1 MDVIANMLNT
11 IKNGGIAG
19 KESVLIPFSN
29 YKTAV
34 AKALLDAGYIAGYQK
49 RDRIRGA
56 QLLEVTLA
64 YVAQTGKSKITSV
77 KRISKPSRRM
87 YMSAKSIRP
96 VKNGFGHLFVSTPK
110 GILTG
115 QQAYKEHV
123 GGELLFEIS

>member
-11 IKNGGIAG
+11 IKNGGLAH
-19 KESVLIPFSN
+19 KETVLIPFSS
-29 YKTAV
+29 YKTAI

-49 RDRIRGA
+49 RDRVRGA

-64 YVAQTGKSKITSV
+64 YTPAGKSKVTDI

-87 YMSAKSIRP
+87 YLSAKNIRP
-96 VKNGFGHLFVSTPK
+96 VKNGYGHVFVSTPK

-123 GGELLFEIS
+123 GGELLFQIS

>member
-1 MDVIANMLNT
+1 MLNT

-49 RDRIRGA
+49 RDRIKGA

-64 YVAQTGKSKITSV
+64 YGKTGGSKISEV

-87 YMSAKSIRP
+87 YMSAKNIRP
-96 VKNGFGHLFVSTPK
+96 VKNGFGHVFISTPK

-123 GGELLFEIS
+123 GGELLFEIA

>member
-11 IKNGGIAG
+11 IKTGGFAG
-19 KESVLIPFSN
+19 KESVVVPFSN

-49 RDRIRGA
+49 RDRVRGA
-56 QLLEVTLA
+56 QLLEITLA
-64 YVAQTGKSKITSV
+64 YKPTGDSKITEV

-87 YMSAKSIRP
+87 YMSAKNIRP

-123 GGELLFEIS
+123 GGELLFQIS

>member
-11 IKNGGIAG
+11 IKNGGIAR
-19 KESVLIPFSN
+19 KATVLVPFSN
-29 YKTAV
+29 YKTAI

-49 RDRIRGA
+49 RDRMRGA
-56 QLLEVTLA
+56 QLLEITLA
-64 YVAQTGKSKITSV
+64 YKPSGDSKITEV

-87 YMSAKSIRP
+87 YMSAKNIRP

-123 GGELLFEIS
+123 GGELLFQIS